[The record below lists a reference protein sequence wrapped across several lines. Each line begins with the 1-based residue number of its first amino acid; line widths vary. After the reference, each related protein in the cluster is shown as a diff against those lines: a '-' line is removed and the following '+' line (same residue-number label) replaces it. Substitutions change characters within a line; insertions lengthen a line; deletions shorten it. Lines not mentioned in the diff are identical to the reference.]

1 MQVVRPQ
8 KEITMNASKFYSRLD
23 KVGQFWSWLIFTGL
37 ILGISILTSFQPV
50 WANIP
55 FNVIIPI
62 LVLIFLKTVFFEK
75 MKLSTLIVMRTLIL
89 LAVFGIFPGSIYV
102 KIVLVFLVIN
112 ILEATFTDF
121 KKKKYFN
128 FVTGLL
134 LALTTIP
141 LFWFSS
147 LWVGAGEGIW
157 GGPYYYANTIAI
169 SGTICWILAYTIW
182 NWLFVTVE
190 FSPSI
195 ALLHV
200 GILLAP
206 ILGSAFFMH
215 PGLWL
220 IFRANSLTIG
230 GVFQISNKDFLEK
243 KLENNKMTRFIE
255 NVAKTNV
262 QVVLM
267 ILNIILIA
275 VPVVMMIKGIV

>member
-1 MQVVRPQ
+1 MSV
-8 KEITMNASKFYSRLD
+8 SKIYSRLD
-23 KVGQFWSWLIFTGL
+23 KIGQFWAWLIFTGL
-37 ILGISILTSFQPV
+37 ILAISILTSFQPV

-55 FNVIIPI
+55 FNVIIPV

-89 LAVFGIFPGSIYV
+89 FAVFGIFPGSIYV

-128 FVTGLL
+128 FVTGIL

-147 LWVGAGEGIW
+147 IWVGSGEGIW

-195 ALLHV
+195 AYLHV

-206 ILGSAFFMH
+206 ILGCTFFMH

-230 GVFQISNKDFLEK
+230 GVFQISNKTFLEK
-243 KLENNKMTRFIE
+243 KLENKKMTQF
-255 NVAKTNV
+255 VTFVGKTQV
-262 QVVLM
+262 QLVLM
-267 ILNIILIA
+267 IINIILIA
-275 VPVVMMIKGIV
+275 VPVVLMFKGTV

>member
-1 MQVVRPQ
+1 MS
-8 KEITMNASKFYSRLD
+8 ESKLYAGLN
-23 KVGQFWSWLIFTGL
+23 KIGQFWAWLIFTGL

-55 FNVIIPI
+55 FNIIIPI

-75 MKLSTLIVMRTLIL
+75 LKLSTLIVMRTLIL
-89 LAVFGIFPGSIYV
+89 FAVFGVFAGSIYV

-112 ILEATFTDF
+112 ILEATFTDL

-128 FVTGLL
+128 FVTGIL
-134 LALTTIP
+134 LALSTIP
-141 LFWFSS
+141 VFWFSS
-147 LWVGAGEGIW
+147 VWVTAGSSAAIW
-157 GGPYYYANTIAI
+157 AGPYYYADTVAI
-169 SGTICWILAYTIW
+169 SGTICWIVAYTIW
-182 NWLFVTVE
+182 NWLFVTNE
-190 FSPSI
+190 FTPSI
-195 ALLHV
+195 AYLHV

-206 ILGSAFFMH
+206 IAGSVIFMH

-243 KLENNKMTRFIE
+243 KLENNKMARFIDF
-255 NVAKTNV
+255 VGTTKV

-267 ILNIILIA
+267 LVNSILIA
-275 VPVVMMIKGIV
+275 IPVVMTVRAFV

>member
-1 MQVVRPQ
+1 MS
-8 KEITMNASKFYSRLD
+8 ASKFYSGLH
-23 KVGQFWSWLIFTGL
+23 KLGQFWAWLIFTGL

-75 MKLSTLIVMRTLIL
+75 MKLSTLIVMRTLIV
-89 LAVFGIFPGSIYV
+89 LAVFGIFPGSVYV

-112 ILEATFTDF
+112 ILEATVTDF

-134 LALTTIP
+134 LAITTIP

-147 LWVGAGEGIW
+147 IWVGAGEGIW
-157 GGPYYYANTIAI
+157 GGPYYYANTVAI

-195 ALLHV
+195 AYLHI

-206 ILGSAFFMH
+206 ILGCTFFMH

-243 KLENNKMTRFIE
+243 KLENKKMTHFIE
-255 NVAKTNV
+255 CVGNKQV
-262 QVVLM
+262 QIVLM
-267 ILNIILIA
+267 ILNIILIS
-275 VPVVMMIKGIV
+275 VPVILAMKGIV